1 MRIVTTPMCK
11 EIIEI
16 AGFEDFK
23 VNKNPDNEDGE
34 LAILM
39 SEKKTKMNSI
49 VIKLNT
55 INQIKYS
62 IFEVYKHNM
71 SKNRPNLDNEVSKIF
86 EEHNI
91 SKWLDKNQRS
101 ELRNMNSKIRVMVYT
116 IFLKEIVE
124 DMGFK
129 IINLNIFDLDSKK
142 HKEVILDDLIF
153 IEKNELDVDYLIFPD
168 YFKINIDYLSPKI
181 QEKIVMMPTHSNV
194 SKSPIE
200 RVFKRYS
207 ILEELSI

>member
-11 EIIEI
+11 EIVEI
-16 AGFEDFK
+16 AGFKGFK

-55 INQIKYS
+55 VNQVRDS
-62 IFEVYKHNM
+62 ILEVYKYNM
-71 SKNRPNLDNEVSKIF
+71 LKNKPNLDDEVFKIF
-86 EEHNI
+86 EDYNI
-91 SKWLDKNQRS
+91 SKWLDKNQRN
-101 ELRNMNSKIRVMVYT
+101 ELRNLNSKIRVIVYT

-142 HKEVILDDLIF
+142 HKEVILDDLIA
-153 IEKNELDVDYLIFPD
+153 IENNGLDVDYLIFPD
-168 YFKINIDYLSPKI
+168 YFKINIDYLSPKL
-181 QEKIVMMPTHSNV
+181 QEKIVIMPTHSNV
-194 SKSPIE
+194 FKSPIE
-200 RVFKRYS
+200 RVIERYS
-207 ILEELSI
+207 ILEELNL